1 MRIAVTG
8 SIAFDYLM
16 QFPGTFQEHFLP
28 DKLDKISVSFLV
40 DSLRQ
45 ERGGCAANIA
55 YSLALLGERPLLSGS
70 VGKDFEAYR
79 QALDKT
85 GVDTS
90 GVRVAEDDYTSSF
103 FANTDRKGNQICS
116 FYTGAMRFARAISV
130 AALSLNRGD
139 RVVISPNDP
148 EAMVQY
154 AAECRET
161 GIPYLFDPGQQ
172 IIRLDGPSLV
182 ECAKGAEI
190 LILNEYEMEMFKK
203 KTGLGNRAVENLA
216 EALIV
221 TLGENGSMIYADGR
235 TIPVPIVPPKQVLD
249 PTGVGDAFRSGLLKG
264 MVRGLS
270 WETAGRMGSLAAT
283 YVLETEGAQKHF
295 YTLSEFIDRFEAV
308 FGKSGETAK
317 LK

>member
-55 YSLALLGERPLLSGS
+55 YSLALLGERPLLAGS
-70 VGKDFEAYR
+70 VGKDFDAYR
-79 QALDKT
+79 LVLEKT

-90 GVRVAEDDYTSSF
+90 GVRVVENDYTSSF
-103 FANTDRKGNQICS
+103 FANTDQKGNQICS
-116 FYTGAMRFARAISV
+116 FYTGAMRFAKAISI
-130 AALSLNRGD
+130 AALPLNRTD

-148 EAMVQY
+148 DAMVQY
-154 AAECRET
+154 AEECRQL

-172 IIRLDGPSLV
+172 IIRLDGPSLLQ
-182 ECAKGAEI
+182 CSRGAEI
-190 LILNEYEMEMFKK
+190 LILNEYELEMFKK
-203 KTGLGNRAVENLA
+203 KTGLGNRAVEDLA
-216 EALIV
+216 ETLIV
-221 TLGENGSMIYADGR
+221 TLGENGSTIHAAGR
-235 TIPVPIVPPKQVLD
+235 TISIPIVPPKHVSD

-264 MVRGLS
+264 MIHGLP
-270 WETAGRMGSLAAT
+270 WEMSGRMGSLAAT

-295 YTLSEFIDRFEAV
+295 YTLSEFVERYETV
-308 FGKSGETAK
+308 FGKSAEMAK